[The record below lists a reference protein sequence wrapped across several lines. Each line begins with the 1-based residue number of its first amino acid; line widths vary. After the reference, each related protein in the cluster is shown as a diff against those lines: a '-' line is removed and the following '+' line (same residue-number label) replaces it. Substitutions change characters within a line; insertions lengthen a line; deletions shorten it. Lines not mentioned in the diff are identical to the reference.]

1 VLEARGLDVT
11 PDMAA
16 TLGRVGDLD
25 SAAVSRRIYCDE
37 IAHGAAGV
45 RWFDELCRA
54 RGLIPEETFR
64 AHVQRYFKGE
74 SKPPF
79 NREARAAAGF
89 PARYYEPLLRGGVPL
104 LRG

>member
-1 VLEARGLDVT
+1 LLKQSNQLFDDYRGHGDIVSASVRRAVPYGVMVKLLS
-11 PDMAA
+11 A
-16 TLGRVGDLD
+16 TGSSFGPMLL
-25 SAAVSRRIYCDE
+25 
-37 IAHGAAGV
+37 
-45 RWFDELCRA
+45 
-54 RGLIPEETFR
+54 FR

-79 NREARAAAGF
+79 NREACAAAGF